1 MMNSKHNKKRISVK
15 KLKPCVHKYL
25 SIHPDLKSD
34 ADISSSKID
43 NIIKKNYGNKI
54 EQKVVRNCI
63 STIGEKYLDEISKE

>member
-34 ADISSSKID
+34 ADISTSKIE
-43 NIIKKNYGNKI
+43 NIIKKRYGNQI
-54 EQKVVRNCI
+54 EQKVPRNCI
-63 STIGEKYLDEISKE
+63 STIGEEYLDEINKE

>member
-34 ADISSSKID
+34 ADISTSKIE
-43 NIIKKNYGNKI
+43 NIIKKRYGNQI
-54 EQKVVRNCI
+54 EQKVPRNCI
-63 STIGEKYLDEISKE
+63 SPIGEEYLDEINKE